1 MSQQTSGMVV
11 WLTGY
16 PGSGKSTLA
25 RVVADALR
33 TSGAPVCVLDGDE
46 VRAALHPTP
55 GYDDRAR
62 ADFYASLAGL
72 AALLAKQGLVVL
84 VPATAH
90 RASFRDTARALAPQF
105 VEVFV
110 DTPLAEC
117 QRRDPKGLYQQ
128 APSTLPGSGMAY
140 EPPQHPDLI
149 VRPGEPAAERLL
161 ELIRSRLGDIR
172 PEAES
177 KPTAPTI

>member
-1 MSQQTSGMVV
+1 VSAPTSGLVV
-11 WLTGY
+11 WFTGY
-16 PGSGKSTLA
+16 PASGKSTLA

-33 TSGAPVCVLDGDE
+33 TTGEAVCVLDGDD
-46 VRAALHPTP
+46 VRATLHPTP

-128 APSTLPGSGMAY
+128 APSALPGSGMTY
-140 EPPQHPDLI
+140 EPPQHPDLT
-149 VRPGEPAAERLL
+149 VLPGEPAAERLVT
-161 ELIRSRLGDIR
+161 LIRSRLGKTHR
-172 PEAES
+172 ETGS
-177 KPTAPTI
+177 KPTPPAT

>member
-16 PGSGKSTLA
+16 PASGKSTLA

-117 QRRDPKGLYQQ
+117 QRRDPKGLYQR

-140 EPPQHPDLI
+140 EPPQHPDLT
-149 VRPGEPAAERLL
+149 VRPGEPAAEALVD
-161 ELIRSRLGDIR
+161 LIRSRRGDIR
-172 PEAES
+172 RETGA
-177 KPTAPTI
+177 KPRSPAT

>member
-1 MSQQTSGMVV
+1 MSAPTSGMVV
-11 WLTGY
+11 WFTGY
-16 PGSGKSTLA
+16 PASGKSTLA

-33 TSGAPVCVLDGDE
+33 TTGEAVCVLDGDD
-46 VRAALHPTP
+46 VRATLHPTP

-62 ADFYASLAGL
+62 SDFYASLAGL

-90 RASFRDTARALAPQF
+90 RASFRDAARALAPQF

-110 DTPLAEC
+110 NTPLAEC

-128 APSTLPGSGMAY
+128 APSALPGSGMTY
-140 EPPQHPDLI
+140 EPPQHPDLT
-149 VRPGEPAAERLL
+149 VLPGEPAAERLL
-161 ELIRSRLGDIR
+161 ELIRSRLDDIR
-172 PEAES
+172 PEAAS
-177 KPTAPTI
+177 KSTSPTS

>member
-16 PGSGKSTLA
+16 PASGKSTLA

-117 QRRDPKGLYQQ
+117 QHRDPKGLYQR

-140 EPPQHPDLI
+140 EPPQHPDLTA
-149 VRPGEPAAERLL
+149 RPGEPAAEALVD
-161 ELIRSRLGDIR
+161 LIRSRRGDIR
-172 PEAES
+172 REAGA
-177 KPTAPTI
+177 KPRSPAT

>member
-1 MSQQTSGMVV
+1 MSAPTSGLVV
-11 WLTGY
+11 WFTGY
-16 PGSGKSTLA
+16 PASGKSTLA

-33 TSGAPVCVLDGDE
+33 TTGEAVCVLDGDD
-46 VRAALHPTP
+46 VRATLHPTP

-128 APSTLPGSGMAY
+128 APSALPGSGMTY
-140 EPPQHPDLI
+140 EPPQHPDLT
-149 VRPGEPAAERLL
+149 VLPGEPAAERLVT
-161 ELIRSRLGDIR
+161 LIRSRLGKTHR
-172 PEAES
+172 ETGS
-177 KPTAPTI
+177 KPTPPAT

>member
-11 WLTGY
+11 WFTGY
-16 PGSGKSTLA
+16 PASGKSTLA

-33 TSGAPVCVLDGDE
+33 TSGATVCVLDGDD

-62 ADFYASLAGL
+62 SDFYASLAGL

-117 QRRDPKGLYQQ
+117 QRRDPKGLYQR
-128 APSTLPGSGMAY
+128 APSTLPGSGMTY
-140 EPPQHPDLI
+140 EPPQHPDLT
-149 VRPGEPAAERLL
+149 VRPGEPAAEALV

-172 PEAES
+172 PGFGA
-177 KPTAPTI
+177 KPSSPAT

>member
-1 MSQQTSGMVV
+1 MSTPTSGLVV
-11 WLTGY
+11 WFTGY
-16 PGSGKSTLA
+16 PASGKSTLA

-33 TSGAPVCVLDGDE
+33 TTGEAVCVLDGDD
-46 VRAALHPTP
+46 VRATLHPTP

-62 ADFYASLAGL
+62 SDFYASLAGL

-90 RASFRDTARALAPQF
+90 RASFRDAARALAPQF

-110 DTPLAEC
+110 NTPLAEC

-128 APSTLPGSGMAY
+128 APSALPGSGMTY
-140 EPPQHPDLI
+140 EPPQHPDLT
-149 VRPGEPAAERLL
+149 VLPGEPAAERLL
-161 ELIRSRLGDIR
+161 ELIRSRLDDIR
-172 PEAES
+172 PEAASES
-177 KPTAPTI
+177 TSPTS